1 MVNEYFEFISYH
13 GDLLYYI
20 FELANFCFLAILALL
35 AYHFNLINVNSL
47 IAWIG
52 LFSAPL
58 FLNYILFSPYLF
70 PDQFQYASESYSL
83 KSTGNSID
91 NIANQGKISIIGGI
105 EIANPIT
112 WTVKFLGN
120 VPLPAYMTVTSL
132 AFANKFVL
140 FATFLWL
147 KKFFVNENSIL
158 LFFLIPSL
166 VLYSSLSLRDNLIIC
181 ISLIFFINIM
191 KDRYLIS
198 LIFLLPLLILKIQM
212 FAFLGLYFVGRFFF
226 RAHKSIPLLVFYMF
240 IILLAAFIFQ
250 DMLLN
255 IINGYRYG
263 FAAEDLDLGGG
274 VRGYAAW
281 GLYGDQIKEGLK
293 INSILELI
301 VIAFIGLPYL
311 LLMPMPWEWSNIFYP
326 IQSAESIFV
335 IALYFFI
342 AYRNNLFKNKEFIFL
357 TVILSISLMCYSLI
371 AFNVGT
377 FVRYRF
383 TLFYPFLVSIFYL
396 SNRPHSLPKK
406 SSSITDL
413 KDL

>member
-1 MVNEYFEFISYH
+1 MVNEYFELISYQ

-20 FELANFCFLAILALL
+20 FELANFCVLAMLALL
-35 AYHFNLINVNSL
+35 AYHFNFINVNSF

-52 LFSAPL
+52 LFSVPL

-70 PDQFQYASESYSL
+70 PDQFQYASELYSL

-91 NIANQGKISIIGGI
+91 HIANQGTISIREGF
-105 EIANPIT
+105 EIANPVT

-147 KKFFVNENSIL
+147 KKFFINENSIL

-166 VLYSSLSLRDNLIIC
+166 VLYSSLSLRDTLIIC
-181 ISLIFFINIM
+181 LSLIFFINIM

-198 LIFLLPLLILKIQM
+198 LIFLLPLLNLKLQM

-226 RAHKSIPLLVFYMF
+226 RAHKSIALLVFFMF
-240 IILLAAFIFQ
+240 VILLSAFIFQ
-250 DMLLN
+250 DDLLT

-274 VRGYAAW
+274 ARGYAAW
-281 GLYGDQIKEGLK
+281 GLYGDQIKGALT
-293 INSILELI
+293 INSIPELI
-301 VIAFIGLPYL
+301 GKAFIGLPYL
-311 LLMPMPWEWSNIFYP
+311 LLMPMPWEWTNIFYP
-326 IQSAESIFV
+326 IQSAESIFL
-335 IALYFFI
+335 IAAYLFI
-342 AYRNNLFKNKEFIFL
+342 ASRYSLFQNKEFIFL
-357 TVILSISLMCYSLI
+357 SAILLISLMCYSLL
-371 AFNVGT
+371 AFNEGT

-396 SNRPHSLPKK
+396 SNGSHLLSKK
-406 SSSITDL
+406 
-413 KDL
+413 